1 MIAEEKQI
9 NKYMNEEF
17 LVLPELVKE
26 EKVEKVTLV
35 KEPDVSML
43 NKEQKE
49 IFDKITAIKL
59 RTFSEA
65 LLTGYS
71 GTGKSFLVTKIIE
84 EIIFKNKGIRIAI
97 TAPTNKAVRVL
108 KNLSSICETHNQVEF
123 NTLHSLLG
131 LKRVITVDGKE
142 EFKSEF
148 GGGNIDEFDIVLVD
162 EVSMLDN
169 SLYAMLLNKA
179 QFNKIMLL
187 FIGDRGQIPPVNGG
201 ESVLFNANL
210 ENSFNLTKII
220 RQAGGNPIIQMAQ
233 KIRTNED
240 FKEET
245 LVDEHN
251 NGVIFLKINT
261 EMPLL
266 EKYFNS
272 KNFDQNPNFVKVLA
286 WTNKA
291 VDYYND
297 KIRAIIYGEKC
308 AKLNIGEKM
317 VCNKPIT
324 DSKKRVI
331 LNNNDEFEVLGYE
344 LKTETSGLRFS
355 YYAVKIL
362 CHGKT
367 LTIKLLAEKSENA
380 FEKEVQALKTK
391 ATKASPMQKRIAW
404 LKYYNLLGKYADVKY
419 NYALTVHKS
428 QGSTFDN
435 AIVINCDINRIR
447 DKKEKNKLLYTAVT
461 RAKNKLFVI

>member
-1 MIAEEKQI
+1 
-9 NKYMNEEF
+9 MNEQF

-26 EKVEKVTLV
+26 QQIAKVITSNV
-35 KEPDVSML
+35 EPDVSML

-49 IFDKITAIKL
+49 IFDKITNIPL
-59 RTFSEA
+59 RTFSQS

-71 GTGKSFLVTKIIE
+71 GTGKTFLVTKIIE
-84 EIIFKNKGIRIAI
+84 AILYKNKSIRIAI

-108 KNLSSICETHNQVEF
+108 KNLSSICETHSRVEF

-131 LKRVITVDGKE
+131 LKRVITHEGKE
-142 EFKSEF
+142 EYKAEF
-148 GGGNIDEFDIVLVD
+148 GGGNIAEFDIVLVD

-169 SLYAMLLNKA
+169 ELYEQLLDSS
-179 QFNKIMLL
+179 QYNKIVLL

-201 ESVLFNANL
+201 ESRLFTEEL
-210 ENSFNLTKII
+210 ENNFNLTKII
-220 RQAGGNPIIQMAQ
+220 RQAGNNPIIQIAQ

-240 FKEET
+240 VKEET
-245 LVDEHN
+245 LVDEDN

-266 EKYFNS
+266 EKYFKS
-272 KNFDQNPNFVKVLA
+272 ENFNKNPNFVKVLA

-297 KIRAIIYGEKC
+297 KIRAMIYGDKC
-308 AKLNIGEKM
+308 GILNIGEKM

-324 DSKKRVI
+324 DSKKRVL
-331 LNNNDEFEVLGYE
+331 LNNNDEFEVLSYDM
-344 LKTETSGLRFS
+344 KTETTGFRFS
-355 YYAVKIL
+355 YYAVKVL
-362 CHGKT
+362 SNGTTHV
-367 LTIKLLAEKSENA
+367 IKLLAEKSENA
-380 FEKEVQALKTK
+380 YQKELKILKDK
-391 ATKASPMQKRIAW
+391 AAKAPPMLRRNAW
-404 LKYYNLLGKYADVKY
+404 VKYFNLLGKYADVKY

-435 AIVINCDINRIR
+435 AIVINCDIKRIM
-447 DKKEKNKLLYTAVT
+447 DKKERNKLLYTAVT